1 MSKKAFAIMTGIA
14 VGVAAIAG
22 GIYVGMSM
30 TKVDQ
35 GEVGVVYTMKEGVQK
50 RNAEPRISLGGTF
63 CKSERLSCGTA
74 ATCVE
79 Q

>member
-50 RNAEPRISLGGTF
+50 ETLNPGYHWVGRFR
-63 CKSERLSCGTA
+63 KSERLSCGTA

>member
-35 GEVGVVYTMKEGVQK
+35 GFWQ
-50 RNAEPRISLGGTF
+50 PSL
-63 CKSERLSCGTA
+63 L
-74 ATCVE
+74 
-79 Q
+79 